1 MKENNMSSEILP
13 FHFFP
18 TPTKSILLYSKM
30 DYHYC
35 HAVHDNWN
43 KRADY
48 IALTMCSEGYFIL
61 F

>member
-35 HAVHDNWN
+35 HAVHDN
-43 KRADY
+43 
-48 IALTMCSEGYFIL
+48 
-61 F
+61 